1 MDGMKYFVYDVM
13 NFFRYTFLIRFCSI
27 VGQELGNS
35 SGKKLQFSRKGLD
48 LVFRDKKLHTQRRS
62 VNSLTGSQK

>member
-1 MDGMKYFVYDVM
+1 MDGMQYCLYDVM
-13 NFFRYTFLIRFCSI
+13 NFFRYTFLIQFCSI

-35 SGKKLQFSRKGLD
+35 SGKKSKFSRKGLE
-48 LVFRDKKLHTQRRS
+48 LVFSDKKLHTQRRS